1 MLTLHPISGPPQP
14 PITIRA
20 DKPARIGRLID
31 CEICLPHEQVSRL
44 HATLLK
50 RDAGWFIIHSS
61 PRSPTWLNGV
71 RLGENRP
78 TPLEPGDLLR
88 IGPWTF
94 RVTLGRAGGSV
105 AATIDDTASRTD
117 FVERVDTQPTT
128 LQATRLRLLIDC
140 LGRLAGASDDATLAR
155 IALDSAVAGS
165 GFPRAAVLRARGS
178 FDDVEIVAATGD
190 SPGADRSPL
199 SKSLLQRAAAGQ
211 TVALSQRSTADH
223 GQSIADLGIHS
234 ALCAPILLGDAVV
247 GFLYLDA
254 RGSEGRVQPDVTGA
268 AAFCE
273 AIARA
278 YGLALAESHRAQ
290 LSRRQAEL
298 TAEFAIAR
306 EIQERLS
313 PPAAAQFGPFAYA
326 GVCLPGL
333 FVAGDLLMVT
343 PLAEGRLAVC
353 MGDAAGHGVAAALLM
368 TSTHACLH
376 AELLRTGDPGAS
388 ATAANAYLSHHA
400 AAGRFVSLW
409 IGVISPSG
417 EIEFVD
423 AGHGYAAI
431 GGEGGK
437 WTPLSGPSGP
447 PMGVLAE
454 VSYEIGRSRLHSGE
468 RLILYTDGMLEQR
481 GLSGEQFGAERLA
494 GVVTGAAEPTATVN
508 GVVQAVRTFAG
519 RDQLDDDASIA
530 CIRFGGV

>member
-20 DKPARIGRLID
+20 DKPARVGRLID
-31 CEICLPHEQVSRL
+31 CEICLTHEQVSRQ

-50 RDAGWFIIHSS
+50 RDTGWFIVHSS

-94 RVTLGRAGGSV
+94 RVSLGRAGGSV

-117 FVERVDTQPTT
+117 FVERVDAQPTT

-140 LGRLAGASDDATLAR
+140 LGRLAGASDEAALAR
-155 IALDSAVAGS
+155 IALESAVAGS

-190 SPGADRSPL
+190 GPGADRSPL

-211 TVALSQRSTADH
+211 TVALSQRSAGDH
-223 GQSIADLGIHS
+223 GHSIADLGIHS
-234 ALCAPILLGDAVV
+234 ALCAPILVGDAVS

-254 RGSEGRVQPDVTGA
+254 RGSEGHVQPDVSGA

-313 PPAAAQFGPFAYA
+313 PPGTAEFGPFEYA

-343 PLAEGRLAVC
+343 PLADGRLAVC

-368 TSTHACLH
+368 ASTHACLH
-376 AELLRTGDPGAS
+376 AELLRTRDPGAS
-388 ATAANAYLSHHA
+388 ATAANSYLSHHA

-409 IGVISPSG
+409 TGVLSPSG

-423 AGHGYAAI
+423 AGHGYAAVVGVN
-431 GGEGGK
+431 GG
-437 WTPLSGPSGP
+437 WRPLAGPSGP

-454 VSYEIGRSRLHSGE
+454 AAYEVGRGRLLRGE
-468 RLILYTDGMLEQR
+468 RLILYTDGVIEQR
-481 GLSGEQFGAERLA
+481 GGTGEQFGSGQLS
-494 GVVTGAAEPTATVN
+494 GVVAAAHGSAATVN
-508 GVVQAVRTFAG
+508 GVVQAVRAFAG
-519 RDQLDDDASIA
+519 RDHLDDDASIA
-530 CIRFGGV
+530 CIRLSGD